1 MSMWRNWQ
9 TRCLQMADVGGSN
22 PLMGTI
28 SGCGAIGSARD
39 LKCHGVAGSSPV
51 IPTVCIRA
59 ATGRRGR
66 LKPDLFEGSNPS
78 GCIECNMVSV
88 AKLIDAAD
96 CGSAGRNPM

>member
-1 MSMWRNWQ
+1 MSMWRNRQ

-28 SGCGAIGSARD
+28 SGCGAIGSALD
-39 LKCHGVAGSSPV
+39 LDQEVVGSSHV

-59 ATGRRGR
+59 ATGRRDR

-78 GCIECNMVSV
+78 GCT
-88 AKLIDAAD
+88 K
-96 CGSAGRNPM
+96 

>member
-9 TRCLQMADVGGSN
+9 TRCLQMADIGGSN

-78 GCIECNMVSV
+78 GCIEYNMVSV
-88 AKLIDAAD
+88 AKLVDAAD